1 MPTCNQSELHR
12 KLDAMF
18 GRTPDWRALHAG
30 RDFSRMNASEG
41 YVFLASLFTALKP
54 WRFRRLPRAVGLPRT
69 QEDRDANRRRARKEE
84 AHARLVVPQDER
96 ETWQVD
102 TRPPAFG
109 HLDYLETNPELK
121 ESLMLDHPALFR
133 DTESAS

>member
-1 MPTCNQSELHR
+1 MPTLHQSELHR
-12 KLDAMF
+12 RLGTMF
-18 GRTPDWRALHAG
+18 GRTPDWRDLHAG
-30 RDFSRMNASEG
+30 RDFERMNATES
-41 YVFLASLFTALKP
+41 YVFLASLFDVLRR

-84 AHARLVVPQDER
+84 THARAVVPGDPR

-109 HLDYLETNPELK
+109 NVDYFELNPELK
-121 ESLMLDHPALFR
+121 EALAIDHPGLFR
-133 DTESAS
+133 ETGDAS

>member
-1 MPTCNQSELHR
+1 
-12 KLDAMF
+12 MF
-18 GRTPDWRALHAG
+18 GRTPDWRELHAG
-30 RDFSRMNASEG
+30 RDFSRLNATDS
-41 YVFLASLFTALKP
+41 YVFLSELFTALKR

-84 AHARLVVPQDER
+84 AHARLVVPHDER

-109 HLDYLETNPELK
+109 SFDYLETNPDLK
-121 ESLMLDHPALFR
+121 EDLSIDYPGLFR
-133 DTESAS
+133 GTGSAV